1 MLCMLLDL
9 LSDTH
14 VHSPIAI
21 VVTHCPTHWLLQSH
35 FLLHLLHYAAL
46 RNLDP
51 EEPVQSTAR
60 LCCFKNLEVTVSPL
74 LLAPLRAP
82 LTMLLCYTHSSVH
95 V

>member
-1 MLCMLLDL
+1 MLCMLPDL

-14 VHSPIAI
+14 VHSPIAV
-21 VVTHCPTHWLLQSH
+21 VVTHCRTHLLLHSH
-35 FLLHLLHYAAL
+35 FLLHLRHCAAF

-74 LLAPLRAP
+74 LLAASRVP
-82 LTMLLCYTHSSVH
+82 LTTASIVRLL
-95 V
+95 